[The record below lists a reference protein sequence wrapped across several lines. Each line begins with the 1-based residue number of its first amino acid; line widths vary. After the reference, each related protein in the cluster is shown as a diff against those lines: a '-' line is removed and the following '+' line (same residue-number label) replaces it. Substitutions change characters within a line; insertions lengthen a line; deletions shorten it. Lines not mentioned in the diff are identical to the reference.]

1 MPTYQRVGLSK
12 RASVIDTMLAMTTYC
27 FDIDGTLCSQEI
39 HDYTLAEPNLERIG
53 RVNELYDQGHTIKL
67 FTARGS
73 KSGIDWT
80 EATRAQLRD
89 WGLRHHEL
97 ILGKPHADFY
107 IDDKA
112 IHSEDFPW
120 GVGSVD

>member
-1 MPTYQRVGLSK
+1 M
-12 RASVIDTMLAMTTYC
+12 ATYC
-27 FDIDGTLCSQEI
+27 FDIDGTLCEQEES
-39 HDYTLAEPNLERIG
+39 DYSLARPFLSRIA
-53 RVNELYDQGHTIKL
+53 RVNSLFDEGHRILL

-73 KSGIDWT
+73 KSGLDWREVT
-80 EATRAQLRD
+80 EQQVNS

-112 IHSEDFPW
+112 LHADDFDW
-120 GVGSVD
+120 